1 MKLKA
6 LSAAVVAAGAM
17 MANGAFALSPTSTYD
32 LNIYISGASAQDKA
46 LLTQATKLCDAG
58 TLDVFSDGGPAK
70 PEGSSFNAAGCT
82 ISQAKVPTLTV
93 PSLNVLFHKRS
104 KGGSA
109 WGVGPVAAGD
119 TIPQM
124 AITTANCGSAAT
136 GNATINGVS
145 TPVWTC
151 SNTVTVDSPTD
162 AGISDV
168 EPALFTK
175 ASNLIPVG
183 ATYGTVTG
191 DPGTFAVPQS
201 QLDGLTIRGMSAV
214 TFGIPVTLN
223 LRNALQLA
231 QGKTVG
237 SDDVTQM
244 PSLTKEQISSI
255 MTGSVGTWANFK
267 VLDTNTNTYVG
278 LNSLSTLAGAGI
290 STPVTAR
297 INVCRR
303 DPGSGTQAQFNA
315 LFLADGCTDGT
326 LTASLDNTSGS
337 AHTGGTGVTTQPLGS
352 GLVVHENAGSGDVDS
367 CLSNL
372 QGGNIW
378 GIGIQSLEKG
388 NANYRFVAV
397 DGVAPTLK
405 NVATNKYWDWAANSI
420 QWRSAAISGD
430 KLNILNKI
438 ADEISNPIDLAT
450 LDASFNP
457 RITGTDAVVG
467 LLALNTNGSP
477 KFTGTIPFAASNP
490 VMTVTRNGTGGT
502 SAPNTC
508 KAAVVLSGA
517 ASQIIQ

>member
-6 LSAAVVAAGAM
+6 LSAAILAAGAV

-32 LNIYISGASAQDKA
+32 LHIYISGASAQDKA

-70 PEGSSFNAAGCT
+70 PEGSSYNAAGCT

-124 AITTANCGSAAT
+124 AITNANCGASAT
-136 GNATINGVS
+136 GNATINSVS

-183 ATYGTVTG
+183 ATYGTVAG

-201 QLDGLTIRGMSAV
+201 QIDGLTIRGMSAV
-214 TFGIPVTLN
+214 TFGIPVTLS

-231 QGKTVG
+231 QGQTVG

-244 PSLTKEQISSI
+244 PSLTKEQINSI

-267 VLDTNTNTYVG
+267 VFDASTGTYVG
-278 LNSLSTLAGAGI
+278 LNTLTGVT
-290 STPVTAR
+290 TPATPR

-315 LFLADGCTDGT
+315 LFLADGCTTST
-326 LTASLDNTSGS
+326 LSAALDNTPNS
-337 AHTGGTGVTTQPLGS
+337 AHTAGTGVTTQPFGS
-352 GLVVHENAGSGDVDS
+352 GSVVHENAGSGDVDS
-367 CLSNL
+367 CLNNL
-372 QGGNIW
+372 QTGNIW

-388 NANYRFVAV
+388 SANYRFVAV

-438 ADEISNPIDLAT
+438 ADEISNPVDLAT

-457 RITGTDAVVG
+457 RITGTDAAVG

-490 VMTVTRNGTGGT
+490 VMTVTRNGTGGS